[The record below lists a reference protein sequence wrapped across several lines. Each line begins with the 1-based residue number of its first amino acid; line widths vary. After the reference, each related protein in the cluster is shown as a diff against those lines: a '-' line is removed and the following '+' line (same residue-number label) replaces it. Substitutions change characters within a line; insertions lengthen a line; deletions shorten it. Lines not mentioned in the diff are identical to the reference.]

1 LSFLE
6 EDIKVWNR
14 NQQTTIEQYGF
25 FLSFFFFQLSL
36 SDNGVC
42 RFPNVC
48 AQKPGALA
56 KEVAL
61 MLWIC
66 DQGIP
71 FSAFDRPTWKNFE
84 PFCNIKLA
92 GSSTLVQHRL
102 PPVFAEMQKNQD
114 VLDEALS
121 VVPILDGWETAQG
134 GKIIGM
140 IYSFLTDISGRLFSQ
155 LSILFWAIINFFF
168 FRLEHHIVTGDL
180 IPISFLKH
188 RNF

>member
-1 LSFLE
+1 MDLSELKHKVKIRNFL
-6 EDIKVWNR
+6 
-14 NQQTTIEQYGF
+14 
-25 FLSFFFFQLSL
+25 L
-36 SDNGVC
+36 C
-42 RFPNVC
+42 RFLKKTSKSGIESNRQRSNSMFVLSSSSSSSSSSNQLVSYDYFCRFTNVC

-84 PFCNIKLA
+84 SFCNIKLS

-114 VLDEALS
+114 VLLDKASS
-121 VVPILDGWETAQG
+121 VVPILDGWETAHG

-140 IYSFLTDISGRLFSQ
+140 IYSFLTDMSGR
-155 LSILFWAIINFFF
+155 
-168 FRLEHHIVTGDL
+168 
-180 IPISFLKH
+180 
-188 RNF
+188 